1 MKKNYF
7 RTLFFS
13 SSMLLFCLSIHAQNN
28 NQKAELKPVTTPLKK
43 ESPRF
48 TTSTRSINSGASTSI
63 PKGASK
69 STGIRGNDILG
80 EGKYLHFDKKIMSYS
95 VTGEIPVG
103 FPKHVKGQ
111 SKDEYVKVME
121 DWALANPDK
130 FIEPGDYLDYK
141 EQIKERLIDGQ
152 IPEGFPKYVKGQTRE
167 QYVQVMKEWGMS
179 NLDKIKE
186 EYRTPKQ

>member
-1 MKKNYF
+1 
-7 RTLFFS
+7 
-13 SSMLLFCLSIHAQNN
+13 MLLFCLSIHAQNN
-28 NQKAELKPVTTPLKK
+28 NQKAELKPVAI
-43 ESPRF
+43 ENQNSPRF
-48 TTSTRSINSGASTSI
+48 RTEIKPINSTTKLP
-63 PKGASK
+63 PKKG
-69 STGIRGNDILG
+69 GVRGNDILG
-80 EGKYLHFDKKIMSYS
+80 EGEYLHFDKKIMSYS
-95 VTGEIPVG
+95 ITGEIPEE
-103 FPKHVKGQ
+103 FPKHIIGQ
-111 SKDEYVKVME
+111 SKEEYVKVME
-121 DWALANPDK
+121 SWALANPEK